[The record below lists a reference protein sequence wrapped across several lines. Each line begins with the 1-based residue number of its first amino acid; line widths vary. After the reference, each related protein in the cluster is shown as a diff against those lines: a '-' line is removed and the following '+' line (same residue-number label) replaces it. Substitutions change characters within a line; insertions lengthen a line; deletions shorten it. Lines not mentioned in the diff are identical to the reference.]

1 MKIRLLEH
9 ATHGQKG
16 EVLDLEDELAIAL
29 EKRGYAEFVGEDSEE
44 SSAQSDAE
52 PEKETHH
59 AARAAHAAHTT
70 HKKTKK

>member
-44 SSAQSDAE
+44 IAAHADEA
-52 PEKETHH
+52 PKKETHH
-59 AARAAHAAHTT
+59 AAHAAHAT